1 MAIQRLLALRSGK
14 MQEYV
19 ANDVSGGAG
28 DAGHI
33 VALNARG
40 QIDTTMLPLS
50 TGAGVV
56 PPGSAS
62 SFTFVQ
68 PTPDSVW
75 TIPHNLGRYPSV
87 VVVDSSGGEV
97 EGEVRYVSINQI
109 VLTFAGAF
117 SGIAACN

>member
-1 MAIQRLLALRSGK
+1 

-40 QIDTTMLPLS
+40 QIDTTMLPAIS
-50 TGAGVV
+50 AVAV
-56 PPGSAS
+56 PPVSAS

-68 PTPDSVW
+68 SIPASVW
-75 TIPHNLGRYPSV
+75 TIPHNLGRYPSL
-87 VVVDSSGGEV
+87 VVVDSSGAEV
-97 EGEVRYVSINQI
+97 EGDVHYVSINQI